1 MFNATTEVKRVR
13 SNIVSPQNI
22 RPLSP
27 NKGDKKTKVIGGHA
41 MVVRDFTRIKRHYG
55 GKYAKLNNHAITA
68 KEFGK

>member
-1 MFNATTEVKRVR
+1 MFNATTDINRVR
-13 SNIVSPQNI
+13 STFSPQN